1 MIRKRRLRT
10 VRAEQAGLGLQTIM
24 DRALAAEHGVEYVH
38 LTVFAID
45 IDRVYWLDPE
55 RADLPFGW
63 EVFLTEY
70 QMLESFDRES
80 VKSREL
86 IAAMVAH
93 VLEQPPGEPPLGGQ
107 IVFAVHD
114 AVAHARLDSELIAL
128 FRSWNKA
135 PEDLE
140 RSLAQLWEAPRD
152 NARALAEHCLRAALT
167 PPLAAPTKAAL
178 ERMAAAKPT

>member
-1 MIRKRRLRT
+1 MIRKRLRT
-10 VRAEQAGLGLQTIM
+10 VRTEQTGLGLQTIM

-45 IDRVYWLDPE
+45 LDRVYWLDPE

-70 QMLESFDRES
+70 QMLATFDRES
-80 VKSREL
+80 AQSREL
-86 IAAMVAH
+86 IAAIVAH

-107 IVFAVHD
+107 IVFAVQD
-114 AVAHARLDSELIAL
+114 AVAHGRLDEQLSAL

-152 NARALAEHCLRAALT
+152 NARKLAEHCLRAALT
-167 PPLAAPTKAAL
+167 PALAPPTKLVL
-178 ERMAAAKPT
+178 EQLAGPT